1 MRLFES
7 PEARRQTL
15 LRVGALALVVAG
27 VGVALTRYAPF
38 VTDPEWVRAAVD
50 RAGPYAPLA
59 FVALQAAQV
68 ILAPVP
74 GQTLAVV
81 GGYLFGPVG
90 ALYSILGVAIGSG
103 VVLVLSRRYG
113 RPFVQRVVADEV
125 LERFDTFVDDYGLLG
140 LVVVFSLPTFPDDA
154 VCALA
159 GLTAIRL
166 RTILVVLVVAR
177 TPTFVLATLVGDGLA
192 GAQYRL
198 VVGILVGAAVV
209 VAGVYLCRERIL
221 AALPTT
227 STRVSGGADGR
238 RE

>member
-7 PEARRQTL
+7 PAARRQALTRLGL
-15 LRVGALALVVAG
+15 LVLAVVG
-27 VGVALTRYAPF
+27 VGVAVTRYAPY
-38 VTDPEWVRAAVD
+38 VTDPAWVRAAVD
-50 RAGPYAPLA
+50 RTGPYAPLA
-59 FVALQAAQV
+59 FVLLQATQV
-68 ILAPVP
+68 ILAPIP

-90 ALYSILGVAIGSG
+90 AVYSILGVALGSG

-113 RPFVQRVVADEV
+113 RPFVQRVVADSV

-154 VCALA
+154 ICALA
-159 GLTAIRL
+159 GLTSIRL
-166 RTILVVLVVAR
+166 RTILAVLVVAR

-221 AALPTT
+221 AALA
-227 STRVSGGADGR
+227 RVSGGVGGQR
-238 RE
+238 G

>member
-7 PEARRQTL
+7 PEARRDTL
-15 LRVGALALVVAG
+15 VRVGLLVAAVVA
-27 VGVALTRYAPF
+27 VGLSIHEYAPSL
-38 VTDPEWVRAAVD
+38 TDPEWIRAAVD
-50 RAGPYAPLA
+50 RTGPYAPLA
-59 FVALQAAQV
+59 FVALQATQV
-68 ILAPVP
+68 VLAPIP

-90 ALYSILGVAIGSG
+90 ALYSIVGVAIGSA

-113 RPFVQRVVADEV
+113 RPFVQRVVTDEV
-125 LERFDTFVDDYGLLG
+125 LDRFDDFVDQYGLLG

-154 VCALA
+154 ICALA

-221 AALPTT
+221 GALPA
-227 STRVSGGADGR
+227 R
-238 RE
+238 